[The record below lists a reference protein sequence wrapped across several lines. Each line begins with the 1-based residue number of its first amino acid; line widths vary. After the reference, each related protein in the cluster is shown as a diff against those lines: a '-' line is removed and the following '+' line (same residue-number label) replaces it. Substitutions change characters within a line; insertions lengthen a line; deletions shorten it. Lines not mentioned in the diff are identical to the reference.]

1 MTVRRNG
8 SSTRNIHVD
17 TTTHGPLFSD
27 GHTIDALNAVV
38 PGSIAKSQ
46 LFNSANIGS
55 DAPAFASPLYRKVL
69 YSVANNFA
77 GLEAIP
83 MVKIIQYLQVETDQK
98 LYYLLSSIGGHS
110 VRAIAQNIFKGAI
123 ESGDHRI
130 VNILLNE
137 RAEDIHLDKQFLYVD
152 DCHWTPIERV
162 VYLRHVDMV
171 KVLLKH
177 QADVNRTHSRSGWLS
192 GALECA
198 VYNGWREID
207 PDLELFNLV
216 LNAGGHLRPTTIRSI
231 LEACKNSDIA
241 HSYICKKAKNN
252 VTEMNKRGVFRAA
265 VMFLDEQ
272 RSTDVINLM
281 RELNADLNY
290 DVEDAG
296 DGTFPRRIIDVVS
309 KRGSLQLVRLLRSL
323 NVGLTNDTLPCAV
336 ASGNEELVR
345 TLLYEMDADACSF
358 GKLRITPLAAAIRLQ
373 NPGLMTLLERH
384 GAIDALSDSFQVR
397 SALEA
402 ASEVGNI
409 HFIEYLIHLG
419 ARVTPK
425 DLGNALKHATKD
437 GREEVARALIDA
449 GADTNFVDF
458 ASIGPPL
465 FYALKR
471 RQSPSLVQALLDGD
485 ANPNYAGSAFES
497 SFESSLELAVEGGD
511 ANVVK
516 ILIHAGANPNATAI
530 YSAPLNT
537 AVRCQREDLFELL
550 LKAGAELNE
559 TDSLCAAS
567 KNEDLEMTRRLLELG
582 ADPEDQDA
590 IQVASKLANTEIF
603 NLIMKKHCERYPR
616 GYNGNGTTMLELAID
631 DRDAQQISR
640 LLQRGA
646 NPTIISHEVK
656 LARKHAMVNS
666 LGYAILRDE
675 GSNIRVLDSFFSQ
688 NRCDPDSIACES
700 FRDEHQYR
708 APSRMT
714 ALLLA
719 IKIKDVTTIESLIRY
734 GANVNL
740 PARGAVKRTPLQQA
754 SEVGSIRIVKL
765 LIRYGAKVNAPPAD
779 RGGATALQ
787 LAAAHGYA
795 AIVELLLE
803 KEAVVD
809 APGSKTNGLS
819 ALECASQN
827 GRLDVVQMLLNAG
840 AGSKIGN
847 ASQVHSSISLAKGSG
862 HFPTSD
868 LLADH
873 LKAQNWRDAPQL
885 VEHEEPK
892 FSMDITSE
900 GSTVPAAGDMD
911 SSAKLDFNDFIDFN
925 NLNNP
930 SNLDTAIDFSSSIN
944 SNEQMLLEDG
954 MNQNQSLVPGYSD
967 SLFNDNG
974 FASTPSFDDLDDLWS
989 PTSDH

>member
-123 ESGDHRI
+123 ESGDYRI
-130 VNILLNE
+130 VSILLDE

-152 DCHWTPIERV
+152 DRHWTPIERAV
-162 VYLRHVDMV
+162 NLRHVAVV
-171 KVLLKH
+171 KVLLEH
-177 QADVNRTHSRSGWLS
+177 RADVNRTHSNGRGPH

-216 LNAGGHLRPTTIRSI
+216 LNAGGYLQPATIRSMM
-231 LEACKNSDIA
+231 ETRNSLDIA
-241 HSYICKKAKNN
+241 YSYICKNAKNS
-252 VTEMNKRGVFRAA
+252 VTEMNEWGIFRAA
-265 VMFLDEQ
+265 IKFLDEQ
-272 RSTDVINLM
+272 RSTNVINLM
-281 RELNADLNY
+281 RKLNADLNY
-290 DVEDAG
+290 EVKVGSDEP
-296 DGTFPRRIIDVVS
+296 FPGRIIDVVS

-323 NVGLTNDTLPCAV
+323 DVGLTNDTLPCAV

-345 TLLYEMDADACSF
+345 TLLFEMDADACGF
-358 GKLRITPLAAAIRLQ
+358 GKLRITPLAAAIRLR
-373 NPGLMTLLERH
+373 NSRLITLLERH
-384 GAIDALSDSFQVR
+384 GAIDALSESDQAR
-397 SALEA
+397 SALKA

-409 HFIEYLIHLG
+409 HFIEYLIRLG

-449 GADTNFVDF
+449 GADTNFEDF
-458 ASIGPPL
+458 ASNGPPL

-485 ANPNYAGSAFES
+485 ANPNYAGSAFK
-497 SFESSLELAVEGGD
+497 SSLELAVEGGD

-537 AVRCQREDLFELL
+537 AVRCQREDLFDLL

-567 KNEDLEMTRRLLELG
+567 KNEDLEMVRRLLELG